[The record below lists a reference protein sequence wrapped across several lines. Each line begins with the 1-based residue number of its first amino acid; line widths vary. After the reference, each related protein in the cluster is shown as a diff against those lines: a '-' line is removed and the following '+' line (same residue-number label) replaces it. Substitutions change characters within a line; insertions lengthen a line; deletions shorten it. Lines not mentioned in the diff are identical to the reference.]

1 MSQNIQT
8 GVNALVSKKK
18 YKSQMGKGKIIDIV
32 NANTNIQAFKG
43 WLFISAKSVSM
54 LSFVFWSFVTANLN
68 VIIRTIRT
76 DVSQSVTGPGLV
88 TY

>member
-8 GVNALVSKKK
+8 GVNALMSKEK

-32 NANTNIQAFKG
+32 NASTNIQAFRG
-43 WLFISAKSVSM
+43 WLLISAKSVSM
-54 LSFVFWSFVTANLN
+54 LSFVFWSFVTPNLN

-76 DVSQSVTGPGLV
+76 DVSQSVTGPGRV